1 MVPFALLSRH
11 LIREVYAAS
20 GDSAGIRGGATDG
33 VGELGSVV
41 VQPLASSIG
50 ITISPA
56 RLPLGT
62 HSRAAVL
69 VGTPECCEQQVRQR
83 RRQTWLDLPAHGF
96 EEAGH
101 GQEQRGNSE
110 GQRAK
115 EQALLDRIGAEKH
128 SLIVSKALADA
139 LRCWASATTS
149 RNGRRRRRRS

>member
-83 RRQTWLDLPAHGF
+83 RRQTWRIYRPTDLKRQAM
-96 EEAGH
+96 
-101 GQEQRGNSE
+101 
-110 GQRAK
+110 AK
-115 EQALLDRIGAEKH
+115 SNAETQKDNAPR
-128 SLIVSKALADA
+128 SKP
-139 LRCWASATTS
+139 CWTESAP
-149 RNGRRRRRRS
+149 RSTR